1 MNLINIADP
10 YDPDELPTMV
20 YSLIIS
26 CISSGIAQLSI
37 ASILF
42 GFMKKDETTG
52 TEIGIREETI
62 VIEETASQTSTP
74 EKPRKGSWLLMLNN
88 NEEQ

>member
-42 GFMKKDETTG
+42 GFMKKDET
-52 TEIGIREETI
+52 I